1 MEIRNNV
8 TIFTGDAQSGV
19 RAEKGKES
27 GSSSGKNRTFYAGNF
42 LKEFPLKDRLNQ
54 KKAQAQAQAMKI
66 VEDTW
71 NSDRK
76 VEGLIQESREHI
88 GNLQT
93 AYREAQDRIVEIG
106 EESEALREVY
116 GVDPDSEEQQD
127 LDLLLK
133 EQAANWAIPG
143 EELTEEE
150 SQRLYEYNLRGKELT
165 EYQERV
171 LKLND
176 EIGQQKLIA
185 HIAEYG
191 SIDSLGIRQENA
203 VIRGIR
209 EEQRKVHPMTDAQKQ
224 AEEVMEAAR
233 NEIIGMVTE
242 EAKDHIDEE
251 QEEKKE
257 EAEAIKEK
265 KEEQEEV
272 LEKREE
278 REKELEKLMEDM
290 PVEEMADLKN
300 IQAQVQQE
308 IQDMVSRM
316 NLVAED
322 IKGAQVD
329 ASL

>member
-1 MEIRNNV
+1 MKVQNNI
-8 TIFTGDAQSGV
+8 TLFTGDTRNSAQASDKAGWSQ
-19 RAEKGKES
+19 ASEEKNK
-27 GSSSGKNRTFYAGNF
+27 TIYAGN
-42 LKEFPLKDRLNQ
+42 LLTEFPLRDRIQ
-54 KKAQAQAQAMKI
+54 ERKAQAQQRAMKI
-66 VEDTW
+66 VGDTW
-71 NSDRK
+71 NGDRQ
-76 VEGLIQESREHI
+76 VEGLVEESRERRR
-88 GNLQT
+88 NLQVT
-93 AYREAQDRIVEIG
+93 YKEAQDRIMEIR
-106 EESEALREVY
+106 EESEALRDVY
-116 GVDPDSEEQQD
+116 GVDADSEEQQY

-133 EQAANWAIPG
+133 EQAANSPVSG
-143 EELTEEE
+143 VELTEEE
-150 SQRLYEYNLRGKELT
+150 SERLYEFRLQGKELT
-165 EYQERV
+165 EYQQRQLE
-171 LKLND
+171 LNG
-176 EIGQQKLIA
+176 EIGSHQLVAYKA
-185 HIAEYG
+185 KA
-191 SIDSLGIRQENA
+191 GIEKENA

-242 EAKDHIDEE
+242 DAKDHIDEE

-278 REKELEKLMEDM
+278 REKELEKLMEEM

-300 IQAQVQQE
+300 VQAQVQQE

>member
-1 MEIRNNV
+1 
-8 TIFTGDAQSGV
+8 
-19 RAEKGKES
+19 
-27 GSSSGKNRTFYAGNF
+27 
-42 LKEFPLKDRLNQ
+42 
-54 KKAQAQAQAMKI
+54 
-66 VEDTW
+66 
-71 NSDRK
+71 
-76 VEGLIQESREHI
+76 
-88 GNLQT
+88 
-93 AYREAQDRIVEIG
+93 
-106 EESEALREVY
+106 
-116 GVDPDSEEQQD
+116 
-127 LDLLLK
+127 
-133 EQAANWAIPG
+133 
-143 EELTEEE
+143 
-150 SQRLYEYNLRGKELT
+150 
-165 EYQERV
+165 
-171 LKLND
+171 
-176 EIGQQKLIA
+176 
-185 HIAEYG
+185 
-191 SIDSLGIRQENA
+191 
-203 VIRGIR
+203 
-209 EEQRKVHPMTDAQKQ
+209 
-224 AEEVMEAAR
+224 MEAAR

-278 REKELEKLMEDM
+278 REKELERLMEEM